1 VAQTQARP
9 LRVKGPVRNIVSD
22 APRAL
27 NIIALLDSCPDDI
40 PGLRDR
46 ALLLVAYDTAS
57 VPIRVFTW
65 T

>member
-1 VAQTQARP
+1 
-9 LRVKGPVRNIVSD
+9 LRDIASD
-22 APRAL
+22 APRGL